1 MALETATF
9 VHQLNPVNP
18 TPTDSMKH
26 GDDHIRMVKGAL
38 KATFPNITGAVT
50 ATHDE
55 INGVAARL
63 DSIETALLW
72 TAAGPWW
79 RSGHERPFHRRAPG
93 PSHRRHSGQQSLC
106 GCRQE
111 ARCSRWARCTSPA
124 AGRRTRLSSS
134 ASAHGP
140 ASARAGC

>member
-63 DSIETALLW
+63 DSIETALPVDGSGAVSGDLDMNGHSIAGLPDPLTGD
-72 TAAGPWW
+72 TAASKAYVDAV
-79 RSGHERPFHRRAPG
+79 R
-93 PSHRRHSGQQSLC
+93 
-106 GCRQE
+106 E
-111 ARCSRWARCTSPA
+111 ALFPV
-124 AGRRTRLSSS
+124 G
-134 ASAHGP
+134 
-140 ASARAGC
+140 